1 VFPTPLYEVIF
12 CSLLFGVLWALRK
25 RLKPAGAVFALYLIL
40 NGLERF
46 LIEKIRVN
54 NRMDFLGMQP
64 TQAEVISLG
73 LILAGILLWV
83 FLWQKNRAIPRKV

>member
-1 VFPTPLYEVIF
+1 MAF
-12 CSLLFGVLWALRK
+12 
-25 RLKPAGAVFALYLIL
+25 
-40 NGLERF
+40 ERF

-73 LILAGILLWV
+73 LILTGIILWV
-83 FLWQKNRAIPRKV
+83 FLWQKNRAIARKV